1 MFLIFRIRYTTP
13 RSVVCLLAN
22 EEKQML
28 YQSFPPKGIHLSSSS
43 GAIFY
48 IQRRR
53 LSNSLRFFPYSNVN
67 KTTVEQKGAWI
78 LVWDSLG
85 PSFRL
90 SFLIREM
97 EIMTVNTVVGIRW
110 LALNDN
116 VLEIK
121 TFSPQVLKKLS
132 SGLSGQLIP
141 PALNQGPRW
150 ELRD

>member
-22 EEKQML
+22 KEKQML

-53 LSNSLRFFPYSNVN
+53 LTNSLRFFPFSNV
-67 KTTVEQKGAWI
+67 KKTTTVEQEGAWI
-78 LVWDSLG
+78 LVRDSLG

-110 LALNDN
+110 LALKWQCSGNKD
-116 VLEIK
+116 LYPP
-121 TFSPQVLKKLS
+121 SPKKIVFRTS
-132 SGLSGQLIP
+132 FGAGC
-141 PALNQGPRW
+141 QGNW
-150 ELRD
+150 YHLL